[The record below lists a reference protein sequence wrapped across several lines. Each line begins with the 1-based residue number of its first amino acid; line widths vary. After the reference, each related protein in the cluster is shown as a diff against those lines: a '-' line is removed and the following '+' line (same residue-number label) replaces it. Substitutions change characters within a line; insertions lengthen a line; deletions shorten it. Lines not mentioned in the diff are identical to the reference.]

1 MQVVHGR
8 CCGLDVHK
16 RTVVACVLW
25 TGVGDAVQKE
35 VRTFPTMTGDLLR
48 LGDWLASRDVRQ
60 VAMESTG
67 IFWRPIYNL
76 IEEGRTITL
85 VNAQHI
91 KAVPGHKTD
100 VRDSEWLADLLRH
113 GLLQPSF
120 IPPAPIRELR
130 EVTRYRAALVAQHTA
145 EVNRL
150 HKVLETANLKLSSVA
165 TDVLGVS
172 GRHMLAAII
181 AGEEDAGTL
190 AELALGKLRAKL
202 PELRR
207 ALDGRVKAHHR
218 LLLEQI
224 LTHLDFLEAAVGDLE
239 AEVARL
245 LTPYEEAT
253 ALLLTIPGIGAVV
266 AAAIVAEIGV
276 DMTRFL
282 SAKHL
287 ASWAGVCPGNNQSG
301 GKRRSGKPTKGDTW
315 LRAMLGEAAWALSR
329 TKGTYLAAQYHRLA
343 RRRGKPKALLAL
355 AHSLLVVVYH
365 VLRTKRPYKELGA
378 DYFDKLDADRLQRHH
393 VRRLEHLG
401 YDVTL
406 TKRDA
411 EQTPVTSPSTE
422 RTALS
427 IAGGFS

>member
-1 MQVVHGR
+1 MQVVHDR

-25 TGVGDAVQKE
+25 TDECGAVRQQ

-48 LGDWLASRDVRQ
+48 LSDWLVQ
-60 VAMESTG
+60 HGVQHVVMESTG
-67 IFWRPIYNL
+67 IFWRPVYNL
-76 IEEGRTITL
+76 LEEGRTITL
-85 VNAQHI
+85 VNAQHV
-91 KAVPGHKTD
+91 KAVPGRKTD

-113 GLLQPSF
+113 GLVQPSF

-130 EVTRYRAALVAQHTA
+130 EITRYRASLVAQHTA

-181 AGEEDAGTL
+181 AGEADAGTL

-218 LLLEQI
+218 LLIEQI
-224 LTHLDFLEAAVGDLE
+224 LTHLDFLEAAVRDLE
-239 AEVARL
+239 AEITRL
-245 LTPYEEAT
+245 LAPYAEAT
-253 ALLLTIPGIGAVV
+253 TLLLTIPGIGALV
-266 AAAIVAEIGV
+266 AATIVAEIGA
-276 DMTRFL
+276 DMTRFP

-301 GKRRSGKPTKGDTW
+301 GRRRPSKPTKGDTW

-329 TKGTYLAAQYHRLA
+329 TKDNYLAAQYHRLA
-343 RRRGKPKALLAL
+343 RRRGKPKALMAL
-355 AHSLLVVVYH
+355 AHSLLVVIYH
-365 VLRTKRPYKELGA
+365 VLRTKTPYKDLGA

-393 VRRLEHLG
+393 VHRLEQLG
-401 YDVTL
+401 YNVTV
-406 TKRDA
+406 TKRSA
-411 EQTPVTSPSTE
+411 
-422 RTALS
+422 
-427 IAGGFS
+427 